1 MEFVGFYDF
10 GTMVPKKRTKYSI
23 RIQQRFNR
31 CITCKSANTVQSLVF
46 GRILYLFSPA
56 SSIIPLLAKRPC
68 LRYPPNT
75 CKYLYYSFFLVLVGL
90 IFEYTQHYIVNIKHG
105 TGQEHNILF
114 LKADL
119 ISEILDERN
128 LDLNSY
134 KLLKKKHHHYD
145 GASFLSMIFNFQKP
159 TDFHVLLLQ
168 LLLLFS
174 QLFVEFFAEIV

>member
-46 GRILYLFSPA
+46 RRILYLLSPA
-56 SSIIPLLAKRPC
+56 SSIIPLLAKRPY
-68 LRYPPNT
+68 LRHPPNT
-75 CKYLYYSFFLVLVGL
+75 YKYLYYLLFSRSCWFNLWIYPALYL
-90 IFEYTQHYIVNIKHG
+90 HQTWHRTRTY
-105 TGQEHNILF
+105 ILF
-114 LKADL
+114 LKA
-119 ISEILDERN
+119 DERN

-145 GASFLSMIFNFQKP
+145 GASFLGMIFNFQKP

-168 LLLLFS
+168 LLLLFF
-174 QLFVEFFAEIV
+174 QLFVEFFTEIV